1 MKSTVPFSA
10 SKMRS
15 TSIFELESQDRQSL
29 NSWAPMWGGDEIK
42 PLRDYMG
49 FYGDSY
55 QKFTKKDYTKLKKSR
70 ATMHLNVMDLQE
82 RGERGR

>member
-1 MKSTVPFSA
+1 MQEASKQSTVPFSA

-15 TSIFELESQDRQSL
+15 SSILEMDSQDRQSL

-55 QKFTKKDYTKLKKSR
+55 QRFSKQDYTRLKKAR
-70 ATMHLNVMDLQE
+70 HTKNLNIMDL
-82 RGERGR
+82 

>member
-1 MKSTVPFSA
+1 MQKLDFCDESYDSVFLPETSMKSTVPFSA

-55 QKFTKKDYTKLKKSR
+55 QKFTKKDYTK
-70 ATMHLNVMDLQE
+70 
-82 RGERGR
+82 